1 MKALVTGGSGFVGGH
16 LRDYL
21 VSMGDEATLLDPAV
35 DIGDEAALSHA
46 MDSLSSRSIETIYHL
61 AALANVG
68 ESFGSSHEVF
78 RVNVMGTLN
87 LLEAARRVFPRARII
102 IVSSSEVYGRVSSN
116 LLPVNEDSPVAPLS
130 PYAASKIAAEQVA
143 MQAFRASGQRVI
155 IARPFNHIGPGQSD
169 SYVVSALAKRVL
181 LAQRDGISSIRVG
194 NLESRRDFTDVRDV
208 VTAYRKMA
216 EAGVAGT
223 VYNVCSGQS
232 LSISWLAERIIE
244 LTGAKVVLER
254 DPRLVRDVEVS
265 NIYGDSSRCRSE
277 LSWKPAISIEES
289 LKDVLEWWSIRLEAY

>member
-1 MKALVTGGSGFVGGH
+1 MTGGSGFVGGH

-21 VSMGDEATLLDPAV
+21 VSRGDDMTMLDPSI
-35 DIGDEAALSHA
+35 DIADEKALSHA
-46 MDSLSSRSIETIYHL
+46 LDSLPGGPIEAIYHL

-78 RVNVMGTLN
+78 RVNVLGTLN
-87 LLEAARRVFPRARII
+87 LLEAARRVFPSARVVV
-102 IVSSSEVYGRVSSN
+102 VSSSEVYGRVSPN
-116 LLPVNEDSPVAPLS
+116 LLPVDEDLPVAPLS
-130 PYAASKIAAEQVA
+130 PYAASKAAAEQVA
-143 MQAFRASGQRVI
+143 MQAFRAYGQQVI

-181 LAQRDGISSIRVG
+181 LAQKDGIGSIRVG

-208 VTAYRKMA
+208 VRAYRRMA

-223 VYNVCSGQS
+223 VYNVGSGQS
-232 LSISWLAERIIE
+232 ISISWLADRIIR
-244 LTGAKVVLER
+244 LAGAEVVLER

-265 NIYGDSSRCRSE
+265 DIYGDSSRCRSQ
-277 LSWKPAISIEES
+277 LSWEPVISTEES
-289 LKDVLEWWSIRLEAY
+289 LKDVLEWWSIRLEAD

>member
-1 MKALVTGGSGFVGGH
+1 MTGGSGFVGGH

-21 VSMGDEATLLDPAV
+21 ISMGDDMTMLDPSI
-35 DIGDEAALSHA
+35 DIADEKALSHGL
-46 MDSLSSRSIETIYHL
+46 DSLSGGPIETIYHL

-78 RVNVMGTLN
+78 RVNVLGTLN
-87 LLEAARRVFPRARII
+87 LLEAARRVFPSARVIV
-102 IVSSSEVYGRVSSN
+102 VSSSEVYGRVSPN
-116 LLPVNEDSPVAPLS
+116 LLPVDEDLPVAPLS
-130 PYAASKIAAEQVA
+130 PYAASKAAAEQVA
-143 MQAFRASGQRVI
+143 MQAFRAYGQQVI

-181 LAQRDGISSIRVG
+181 LAQKDGIGSIRVG

-208 VTAYRKMA
+208 VRAYRRMA

-223 VYNVCSGQS
+223 VYNVGSGQS
-232 LSISWLAERIIE
+232 VPISWLADRIIR
-244 LTGAKVVLER
+244 LAGAEVVLER

-265 NIYGDSSRCRSE
+265 DIYGDSSRCRSQ
-277 LSWKPAISIEES
+277 LSWEPVISIEES
-289 LKDVLEWWSIRLEAY
+289 LKDVLEWWSIRLEVD